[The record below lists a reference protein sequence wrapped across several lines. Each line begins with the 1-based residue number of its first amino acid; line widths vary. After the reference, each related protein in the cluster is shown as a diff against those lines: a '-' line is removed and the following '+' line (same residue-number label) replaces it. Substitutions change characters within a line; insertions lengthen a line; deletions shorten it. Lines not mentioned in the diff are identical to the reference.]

1 MKLYTIRELKK
12 LRASLEDAV
21 KNGGLFNLNG
31 EKDALA
37 AVDKLIKE
45 IA

>member
-1 MKLYTIRELKK
+1 MKLYTIRELKR
-12 LRASLEDAV
+12 LRAILEDAV

-31 EKDALA
+31 EKEVLT
-37 AVDKLIKE
+37 AVDNLIKE